1 MTQPLQTAIIGYGK
15 SGKNIHTPLI
25 DACDEIV
32 LRSVVRRSGP
42 EHVEGRSG
50 IEVIRDYRDI
60 LRKPEI
66 DLVVI
71 TAPNHLHYNMARDAL
86 RAGKHVVVDKPFTVT
101 SDEAYEL
108 IAMAHD
114 LRLVLTVFQ
123 NRRWDGDF
131 LTIQKL
137 ISENAVGRIVEFESS
152 FNRFRNELR
161 PGAWKEKALPGSGIL
176 YDLAPHLID
185 QALQLFG
192 KPEKL
197 FADIRNERRGETDD
211 WFEIIFYYDGFRAV
225 LRAGML
231 VPEPTPRFVL
241 HGEKGSYVKFGTD
254 PQEEGLAAGMDPGRP
269 DWGREEVSAN
279 GVLWRQEES
288 GKIRQTRVET
298 VRGNYLHFYQ
308 NVADAILKGTPI
320 SVKPEEA
327 AVVIRIIE
335 LAKESHQKGM
345 VIAV

>member
-1 MTQPLQTAIIGYGK
+1 MTKPLQTAIIGYGK

-25 DACDEIV
+25 DACDGIV

-50 IEVIRDYRDI
+50 IDVIRDYRDV
-60 LRKPEI
+60 LKKPEI

-86 RAGKHVVVDKPFTVT
+86 RAGKHVVVDKPFSV
-101 SDEAYEL
+101 SSNEADEL
-108 IAMAHD
+108 IAMAFD
-114 LRLVLTVFQ
+114 LQKTLTVFQ

-131 LTIQKL
+131 LTVQKL
-137 ISENAVGRIVEFESS
+137 IGEKAVGRIVEFESS

-161 PGAWKEKALPGSGIL
+161 ENAWKEKALPGSGIL

-192 KPEKL
+192 KPKKL
-197 FADIRNERRGETDD
+197 FADIRNERGGETDD
-211 WFEIIFYYDGFRAV
+211 RFEIILFYDGFRAT

-231 VPEPTPRFVL
+231 VPDPTPRFVL
-241 HGEKGSYVKFGTD
+241 RGDKGSFVKFGTD
-254 PQEEGLAAGMDPGRP
+254 PQEEALAAGMDPKSSG
-269 DWGREEVSAN
+269 WGREEASAH
-279 GVLWRQEES
+279 GVLRREES
-288 GKIRQTRVET
+288 GKLTQKTIVTAP
-298 VRGNYLHFYQ
+298 GNYPHFYRKL
-308 NVADAILKGTPI
+308 ADAILKGTPL

-327 AVVIRIIE
+327 ARVIRIIE
-335 LAKESHQKGM
+335 LALESHQKGM
-345 VIAV
+345 VIAL